1 MKCIRLVFF
10 LAVFSLCWHGQ
21 GFARDINWDTVGGR
35 KITLFYPGVAS
46 WEFLNS
52 EDHNLGS
59 KNIRKGKKECS
70 ACHRSKTGEIDI
82 QGNEIASGKLTM
94 KKTQKPFEP
103 DPLPAKKGFLD
114 LNLQAAYDEEHIY
127 IRLQWPSSG
136 ASWNNQKLSEEKF
149 ADRVAIQLNKGQ
161 DYFKRYGCFISCHN
175 DLNSMPESPSKAE
188 VKKHPYY
195 GPMKR
200 EDVRLYA
207 YYTRNNGWAD
217 IKNDKELKELL
228 KDNGLID
235 IWKAEFKG
243 KEVIT
248 EDEWLFED
256 REKDDK
262 EDIKSDGKWE
272 NGNYTVVMKRKL
284 QTGDQRDI
292 QLKDGDEVAIGI
304 AVHDQANHRKR
315 FVSFPMSIG
324 LGTDGYIRAEK
335 VK

>member
-1 MKCIRLVFF
+1 MNIIRLLIVLTALFF
-10 LAVFSLCWHGQ
+10 WYGPALA
-21 GFARDINWDTVGGR
+21 ADINWDTVGAR

-52 EDHNLGS
+52 DDHSLGA
-59 KNIRKGKKECS
+59 KNIRQGKKSCPQ
-70 ACHRSKTGEIDI
+70 CHVSKTGELDVRSNDI
-82 QGNEIASGKLTM
+82 AKGSLLM

-127 IRLQWPSSG
+127 IRLQWLSSG
-136 ASWNNQKLSEEKF
+136 ASWNNQKLPEEKLF
-149 ADRVAIQLNKGQ
+149 DMVAIQLNKGQ

-207 YYTRNNGWAD
+207 YYTRNNGWAEM
-217 IKNDKELKELL
+217 KNEKEVKALL

-235 IWKAEFKG
+235 LWKVEFKG
-243 KEVIT
+243 KEVAT
-248 EDEWLFED
+248 EDEWIFED
-256 REKDDK
+256 REKDDNG
-262 EDIKSDGKWE
+262 DIKSDGKWE

-292 QLKDGDEVAIGI
+292 QLKGGDEVAIGI
-304 AVHDQANHRKR
+304 AVHDKSNHRKH

-324 LGTDGYIRAEK
+324 LGADGDIKAEK
-335 VK
+335 IK

>member
-1 MKCIRLVFF
+1 M
-10 LAVFSLCWHGQ
+10 
-21 GFARDINWDTVGGR
+21 

-52 EDHNLGS
+52 DDHNLGA
-59 KNIRKGKKECS
+59 KNIKQGKKSCPH
-70 ACHRSKTGEIDI
+70 CHVSKTGELDVRSNDI
-82 QGNEIASGKLTM
+82 AKGNLLM
-94 KKTQKPFEP
+94 KKSQKPFEP

-149 ADRVAIQLNKGQ
+149 SDEVAIQLNKGQ

-175 DLNSMPESPSKAE
+175 DLNSMPESPSKEE

-195 GPMKR
+195 GPVKR

-207 YYTRNNGWAD
+207 YYTRNNGWANV
-217 IKNDKELKELL
+217 KNNKELKELL
-228 KDNGLID
+228 KNNGLID

-243 KEVIT
+243 KEVTT

-256 REKDDK
+256 RQKDDQ
-262 EDIKSDGKWE
+262 EDIKSYGTWE

-284 QTGDQRDI
+284 QTWDQRDI

-304 AVHDQANHRKR
+304 AIHDQAKQRKH

-324 LGTDGYIRAEK
+324 LGTDGDIKVEK